1 MKLKKFLVSLTTL
14 AFLLMLGGSNIVNA
28 QFNTQE
34 QAVEPQVS
42 VKRIWLSIVKYYAY
56 GEEPPYIFYEHE
68 GFKGYLGKKISF
80 SYKKGTGTIY
90 EGYLYAGNQYP
101 IPASKNNQLS
111 SLKKKNVMVHI
122 NYVGDITRLPDY
134 WYNDGVYRG
143 WLYERDAEAYQNKNG
158 SWEVYYY
165 GTVVKGPFVPNS
177 LINKDKR

>member
-68 GFKGYLGKKISF
+68 GFKGYLGKRISF

-101 IPASKNNQLS
+101 IPASKKNQLS
-111 SLKKKNVMVHI
+111 SLKKKNVMVEENKVDKLLTTVFGDPQKKILRRLQRKVDEI
-122 NYVGDITRLPDY
+122 NDLSEEY
-134 WYNDGVYRG
+134 
-143 WLYERDAEAYQNKNG
+143 
-158 SWEVYYY
+158 
-165 GTVVKGPFVPNS
+165 
-177 LINKDKR
+177 